1 MFIALVAGTNRLIV
15 MLPLGK
21 KANALA
27 ATTLK
32 NSMAELI
39 NDAQEENEQD
49 SMMANGD
56 EDDEGREWE
65 EAQIKRGEGRVYIQV
80 SRGF

>member
-1 MFIALVAGTNRLIV
+1 

-27 ATTLK
+27 AKNLK
-32 NSMAELI
+32 SSMAELL

-49 SMMANGD
+49 SLMANGD

-65 EAQIKRGEGRVYIQV
+65 EAQIKRGEGRTYVQV
-80 SRGF
+80 RARKV